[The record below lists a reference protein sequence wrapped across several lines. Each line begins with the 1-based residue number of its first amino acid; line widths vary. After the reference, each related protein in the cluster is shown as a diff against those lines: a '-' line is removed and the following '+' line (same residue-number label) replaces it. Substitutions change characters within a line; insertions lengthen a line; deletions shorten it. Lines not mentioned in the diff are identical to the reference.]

1 MSQLTATGVVFS
13 PNGATPPLAG
23 TGVVPAIV
31 NAPTRNGTDAPG
43 AVPGSMGVVGTPG
56 APFIP
61 PGLATVGPCQIPN
74 SVNANILFANPA

>member
-1 MSQLTATGVVFS
+1 MSQVTTTGVVFS
-13 PNGATPPLAG
+13 PSGATAPLAG
-23 TGVVPAIV
+23 TGI
-31 NAPTRNGTDAPG
+31 APTIANGATKNGTDAPG